1 MSLPTHSNDVDN
13 TSAHQP
19 QKGLHLPQRNA
30 FTWNLKKPEQ
40 GPAMLAIKNHFIAM
54 IGEYVG
60 TVLFMIFALGGT
72 K

>member
-1 MSLPTHSNDVDN
+1 
-13 TSAHQP
+13 
-19 QKGLHLPQRNA
+19 
-30 FTWNLKKPEQ
+30 
-40 GPAMLAIKNHFIAM
+40 MLTVADFIAM

>member
-1 MSLPTHSNDVDN
+1 MRVEL
-13 TSAHQP
+13 TSYV
-19 QKGLHLPQRNA
+19 
-30 FTWNLKKPEQ
+30 TD
-40 GPAMLAIKNHFIAM
+40 FIAM